1 LRAHQSGQ
9 IFLPYPE
16 RRDIEMNRIFTALR
30 RFLSEL
36 TAPATPVDAISAMSP
51 RDYADLPVYHP
62 RLDN

>member
-1 LRAHQSGQ
+1 
-9 IFLPYPE
+9 
-16 RRDIEMNRIFTALR
+16 MNRIFTALR

-36 TAPATPVDAISAMSP
+36 TAPAPAVDAISAMSP